1 MELASYSNSF
11 LSLLAPIVAIGLA
24 VITRKVVISL
34 GAGILVGALLLN
46 EFSVAITFQYIT
58 DVFISIFWDDGLN
71 TGSIFLLSFL
81 LLLGGMTSLI
91 TLAGGTGAFADWARE
106 RIKTRQ
112 GSQVLAVALGFIIF
126 IDDYFNS
133 LAVGQISRPI
143 TDGQRISRAKLAY
156 LIDSTAAPICVL
168 TPISSWGAY
177 IIALIGS
184 ILVAHEVTDISA
196 LGAFVTMIPMNLY
209 AFLALILVVCSAAMD
224 INVGAMKTHD
234 QKARQGELF
243 DEGKGRPMGSSEL
256 EALSGGQVK
265 DLIVPVVVLVLAT
278 VFALI
283 WTGASVLAAEG
294 QPFSLLGAF
303 ENCDVNTSLVTGG
316 LIGIG
321 TSIVMLLRQRPGASR
336 AAGAL
341 ISGFRSMMPAIYIL
355 VLAWILVDVIS
366 GLETGK
372 YLAGLVSD
380 SIEAR
385 WLPAILF
392 VVAGV
397 MAFATGTSWGTFG
410 IMLPIAGDMAA
421 GTEIAL
427 MLPMLA
433 AVLAGAVFGDHC
445 SPISDTTILSSTG
458 AACHHI
464 DHVVTQLPYCLSAAG
479 VALSGYIVMGLTNSA
494 WTGVSVALVMFVG
507 VVIFLKRCSER
518 VEEKMASD
526 MVSS

>member
-34 GAGILVGALLLN
+34 GAGILTGAMLLN
-46 EFSVAITFQYIT
+46 EFSVAGTLQYIA
-58 DVFISIFWDDGLN
+58 DSFISIFWSDGLD

-91 TLAGGTGAFADWARE
+91 TLAGGTAAFAEWARS

-112 GSQVLAVALGFIIF
+112 GSQVLTVALGLIIF

-143 TDGQRISRAKLAY
+143 TDSQKISRSKLAY
-156 LIDSTAAPICVL
+156 LIDSTAAPVCVL

-184 ILVAHEVTDISA
+184 ILIAHDVPGYSA
-196 LGAFVTMIPMNLY
+196 LSAFVTMIPLNLY
-209 AFLALILVVCSAAMD
+209 ACLALALVIFSATMD
-224 INVGAMKTHD
+224 INVGAMKAHD
-234 QKARQGELF
+234 LRAREGELF
-243 DEGKGRPMGSSEL
+243 DANKGRPMGSTEL
-256 EALSGGQVK
+256 EALPGGHVS
-265 DLIVPVVVLVLAT
+265 DLIVPVVVLVAAT
-278 VFALI
+278 VGSML
-283 WTGASVLAAEG
+283 WTGGQVLLANELEVT
-294 QPFSLLGAF
+294 LLGAF
-303 ENCDVNTSLVTGG
+303 ENTDVNTSLVTGG
-316 LIGIG
+316 LIGLVVG
-321 TSIVMLLRQRPGASR
+321 VLMLMRQRPGIDR

-341 ISGFRSMMPAIYIL
+341 MSGFRSMMPAIYIL
-355 VLAWILVDVIS
+355 ILAWILVDVIS

-372 YLAGLVSD
+372 YLASLVSD
-380 SIEAR
+380 SIEPR

-392 VVAGV
+392 LVAGI

-479 VALSGYIVMGLTNSA
+479 VAFAGYLVMGMTNSA
-494 WTGVSVALVMFVG
+494 WTGVGVAVGLFVVVVVLLKRLSDSSEAKLASVAN
-507 VVIFLKRCSER
+507 S
-518 VEEKMASD
+518 
-526 MVSS
+526 